1 VTANPAGRNSAVQAE
16 RNGMTRGGA
25 GLVRRPGKGKPGE
38 ENETQGSQRPDYVV
52 EDEET
57 HLPNKPRR
65 DVPPVVN

>member
-1 VTANPAGRNSAVQAE
+1 
-16 RNGMTRGGA
+16 MTRGGA
-25 GLVRRPGKGKPGE
+25 GLVRGPGSKGKPGDGGNAE
-38 ENETQGSQRPDYVV
+38 GAPRPDYLV